1 LNPRNLDS
9 FRFMKLK
16 KVGGFS
22 IGTLLSRITGLGREI
37 AFAYLF
43 GSSALMDAFRVA
55 FNIPNLLRDFFGEGG
70 MNAAFVPVFSEYH
83 SKEGE
88 ESASEYLSSFLL
100 PLFIILLIV
109 VCLGIIFSPFLISF
123 LAKGFH
129 RDPAQFQA
137 AVTLTR
143 IMFPFLILISL
154 ASVIMGVLMCFDRF
168 FITGIYTVFF
178 NVSVIIVSFVLY
190 NKLGI
195 FGAAAGILT
204 GGVIQLLFLLFFLPK
219 SGIKLRLGHPGV
231 KQSIRLLIPVFL
243 AYASTKINVA
253 VTLFL
258 ASLLP
263 AGNISNLSYAYRIM
277 QLPLGMFGVAVA
289 VVSLPELSRK
299 AASKLDQY
307 PYILASLRAVFLL
320 SIPSVF
326 FLFAVRLPVVKIIYE
341 HGAFLAQDS
350 IQTSA
355 ILIFYLLGMPFIA
368 GSKVIGNVYFSRK
381 DTKTP
386 MKISYISMIINI
398 MLAVILL
405 NRLGARGLALAV
417 STSGIVQFSLLIKPY
432 RKALLDST
440 SFLLRLIFISFAAT
454 IPVLYI
460 EKTNGDILSFVL
472 GGSIFVLIF
481 ICLGYILK
489 IEEICR
495 LLKIL
500 KNR

>member
-1 LNPRNLDS
+1 
-9 FRFMKLK
+9 MKLK
-16 KVGGFS
+16 KVSGFS
-22 IGTLLSRITGLGREI
+22 IGTLLSRITGLGREV

-70 MNAAFVPVFSEYH
+70 MNSAFVPVFSEYH
-83 SKEGE
+83 TKEGE

-100 PLFIILLIV
+100 PLTITLIIIIS
-109 VCLGIIFSPFLISF
+109 LGIIFSPFLISF
-123 LAKGFH
+123 LARGFQ
-129 RDPAQFQA
+129 RDPIQFRV

-143 IMFPFLILISL
+143 LMFPFLILVSL
-154 ASVIMGVLMCFDRF
+154 ASVVMGILMCFDRF

-178 NVSVIIVSFVLY
+178 NISVIIISFLLY
-190 NKLGI
+190 DKIGI
-195 FGAAAGILT
+195 FGAAVGILT

-219 SGIKLRLGHPGV
+219 SGIKLKKPRMGHPGV
-231 KQSIRLLIPVFL
+231 KQSFRLLIPVFL

-253 VTLFL
+253 VTFFL

-299 AASKLDQY
+299 AVSKLDQY

-326 FLFAVRLPVVKIIYE
+326 FLFAVRLPVVRIIYE
-341 HGAFLAQDS
+341 RGAFLAQDS
-350 IQTSA
+350 MQTSA
-355 ILIFYLLGMPFIA
+355 ILIFYLLGIPFIA

-386 MKISYISMIINI
+386 MNISYISMIINI
-398 MLAVILL
+398 TLAVILL
-405 NRLGARGLALAV
+405 NRFGARGLALAV
-417 STSGIVQFSLLIKPY
+417 SISGIAQFSLLIKPY
-432 RKALLDST
+432 RKALTDSI
-440 SFLLRLIFISFAAT
+440 SFLIHLFFISFVST
-454 IPVLYI
+454 IPVIYI
-460 EKTNGDILSFVL
+460 NRITGDIISVFA
-472 GGSIFVLIF
+472 GAFIFVLIF
-481 ICLGYILK
+481 ICLGYIFK